1 MAGIGC
7 LVGCR
12 YVWVFRGQG
21 WFLFHFV
28 LFWGL
33 LFFGCVGLG
42 FQEKVRPCC
51 ENVICCVRCRP
62 VLLSSI

>member
-1 MAGIGC
+1 MWLELVVC
-7 LVGCR
+7 LVAGMC
-12 YVWVFRGQG
+12 G
-21 WFLFHFV
+21 FLGGRVGFCFI

-51 ENVICCVRCRP
+51 ENVILCVRCRP
-62 VLLSSI
+62 VLLSLI